1 MTRLLVT
8 FYRHRTR
15 RDVVAVS
22 PVSTNLVFPE
32 PNDWELERQD
42 IINTD
47 LVLPGSD
54 IAVWLEAFRRLGYC
68 ILDPNDAGP
77 ERRWTAL
84 AGAPRRRRSAGQAP
98 ALTGNEE
105 PRGGCRDGA
114 CDRAFGFVNTIAN
127 ECCSFILVKDRRSLL
142 PTVPGSDVTK
152 REHRDE
158 ILSECLSLCLKQ
170 ACRPGQGPANRNVA
184 CVVFSE
190 RHG

>member
-77 ERRWTAL
+77 PLPGRRDG
-84 AGAPRRRRSAGQAP
+84 GAPPGKRRR
-98 ALTGNEE
+98 
-105 PRGGCRDGA
+105 
-114 CDRAFGFVNTIAN
+114 
-127 ECCSFILVKDRRSLL
+127 
-142 PTVPGSDVTK
+142 
-152 REHRDE
+152 
-158 ILSECLSLCLKQ
+158 
-170 ACRPGQGPANRNVA
+170 
-184 CVVFSE
+184 
-190 RHG
+190 